1 MDTYLPLLLVLGLA
15 LLVFGIA
22 SWILAKNVR
31 EQVDAALR
39 ETAGDDEAQAA
50 IRKKIVKAVFPP
62 RFNS

>member
-22 SWILAKNVR
+22 SWMLAKNVR
-31 EQVDAALR
+31 EQVEAALR